1 MTSQMR
7 LRLTALLVVAGFSLA
22 AGAVATAATK
32 PARVTKVDAS
42 CAGDRISGRADV
54 TGQAMVS
61 LQLLSRRNPR
71 AKFLQTGKQAWIRA
85 SRAGSYKFR
94 FDISKLSANAYR
106 VRTKRSGTQSAV
118 VRASA
123 CAPGYQVP
131 EAPLP
136 LLLPLSLLLML
147 GLAFGIRRYRQN
159 APTAGA

>member
-1 MTSQMR
+1 MR
-7 LRLTALLVVAGFSLA
+7 LRLTALLVVAGLSLA
-22 AGAVATAATK
+22 AGTVASAAER

-42 CAGDRISGRADV
+42 CAGDLISGRASV
-54 TGQAMVS
+54 TGRAMVS
-61 LQLLSRRNPR
+61 LRLLSRRNPS
-71 AKFLQTGKQAWIRA
+71 AKFLQTGKQAWIR
-85 SRAGSYKFR
+85 SSKAGSYKYR

-106 VRTKRSGTQSAV
+106 VRTKSGTQSAV

-147 GLAFGIRRYRQN
+147 GLAVGIRRYRQSP
-159 APTAGA
+159 PTAGA